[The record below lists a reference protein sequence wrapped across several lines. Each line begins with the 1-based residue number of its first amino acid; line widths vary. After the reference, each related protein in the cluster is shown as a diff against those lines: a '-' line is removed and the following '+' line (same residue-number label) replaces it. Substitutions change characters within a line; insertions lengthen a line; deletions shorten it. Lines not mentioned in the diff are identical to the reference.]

1 MKRKNSF
8 PYLFL
13 LLFFFIL
20 AGCFS
25 SQQTM
30 KRNSIELTNQLH
42 AGMPYAEVEALLGK
56 PKTTINAGEQLI
68 ARWNLQEMWRGYIP
82 YDLFFDGNDKTL
94 ISWSENSKAFEQQ
107 QAQLQIVADEAKKL
121 EAARAAKNSG
131 GGAAANF
138 ENDAELMA
146 HFQGS
151 YYSFTSSAVGGGS
164 SERKVSFCPNGRYI
178 SSSESGYSG
187 GAGTSG
193 AWGTASQNGGGG
205 TWKITGTKSSGTIA
219 ITSNGKTSTYKYS
232 SCGNGCLYLGSTK
245 YAYSG
250 AAECR

>member
-1 MKRKNSF
+1 MKKKHLIFR
-8 PYLFL
+8 LFL
-13 LLFFFIL
+13 LVAITFTG
-20 AGCFS
+20 GCFS

-30 KRNSIELTNQLH
+30 KLNSIELTNQLK
-42 AGMPYAEVEALLGK
+42 AGMPYTEVETLLGK
-56 PKTTINAGEQLI
+56 PKTTINAGDQFI
-68 ARWNLQEMWRGYIP
+68 SRWNLQQMWRGYIP
-82 YDLFFDGNDKTL
+82 YDLVFNSSDRKL
-94 ISWSENSKAFEQQ
+94 LSWSENSKAFEQQ
-107 QAQLQIVADEAKKL
+107 QTQLQVVADEAKKM
-121 EAARAAKNSG
+121 EAAQAAKNSG

-138 ENDAELMA
+138 ENNVELMA

-151 YYSFTSSAVGGGS
+151 YYSFTSSAVGGS

-178 SSSESGYSG
+178 SASESSYSG

-193 AWGTASQNGGGG
+193 AWGNASQGGGGG
-205 TWKITGTKSSGTIA
+205 TWKITGTKASGTIA

-245 YAYSG
+245 YAYAG